1 MENTNSY
8 KTLFNRL
15 WKLMETEHY
24 SVSTAKDMRFI
35 LDSFSAFMET
45 NCMSDYSPEIG
56 MQFITYCRDE
66 LHVCSSR
73 VSRAKGIVGKLN
85 RLMLGYE
92 GRAALW
98 SYHVPKIVLPLN
110 YQKVLEHYLSFC
122 TDNGNRETTLQY
134 KNWICT
140 RFLNG
145 LVELGCN
152 DISELSG
159 EFVQKAFLLLGY
171 MRYWERIGPFLRF
184 LYQNNLVS
192 SDYSKIVLYHKKHE
206 CYSVKYTPDEISKIE
221 ASIDLTVPNGIRDFA
236 IILLLSRYGIRSCDI
251 ASLTF
256 ENVDFDS
263 NRISFIQQKT
273 GVPWEAE
280 LLPEVKSALY
290 DYISSVRPKETN
302 HDQIFLTLKIPIKPI
317 DYRIINTMVGNRI
330 KESTVNI
337 NGRKHGSRSFRSS
350 IASNMINDS
359 VSTEVVRKVLGH
371 GTKYALTHYVKIDI
385 ESMRICPLP
394 VQKPSGRFAELLCLK
409 EDESYV

>member
-1 MENTNSY
+1 MENINSY
-8 KTLFNRL
+8 KALSNRL
-15 WKLMETEHY
+15 WELIETEHY

-35 LDSFSAFMET
+35 LNSFSAFMEANGLT
-45 NCMSDYSPEIG
+45 EYSTEIG
-56 MQFITYCRDE
+56 SRLVSYCKDE

-73 VSRAKGIVGKLN
+73 VSRAKNIVGKLN
-85 RLMLGYE
+85 RLLSGYE
-92 GRAALW
+92 GRDALW
-98 SYHVPKIVLPLN
+98 SHHVPLIVLPMN
-110 YQKVLEHYLSFC
+110 YQKIMEHYLSFC

-140 RFLNG
+140 RFLNS
-145 LVELGCN
+145 LVELGCKE
-152 DISELSG
+152 ISDLSG
-159 EFVQKAFLLLGY
+159 EFVQKAFLSLGY

-184 LYQNNLVS
+184 LYQNNWVS
-192 SDYSKIVLYHKKHE
+192 NDYSKIVLYHKKSE
-206 CYSVKYTPDEISKIE
+206 CYPVKYTPEEISEIE
-221 ASIDLTVPNGIRDFA
+221 ASIDCSVPNGVRDFA

-273 GVPWEAE
+273 GTPWEAE
-280 LLPEVKSALY
+280 LLPEVKSALL
-290 DYISSVRPKETN
+290 DYINNVRPKETN
-302 HDQIFLTLKIPIKPI
+302 HDHIFLTLMIPIKPI
-317 DYRIINTMVGNRI
+317 DYRIINTMVGERI
-330 KESTVNI
+330 KESAVNI
-337 NGRKHGSRSFRSS
+337 NGRKHGSRAFRSS

-394 VQKPSGRFAELLCLK
+394 VQEPSGRFAELLCLK
-409 EDESYV
+409 EDESNV